1 MKRADVLWA
10 LIMTAFIVSLSMIV
24 KAQDSAYVYIVRD
37 SAQLITTNKIIISS
51 EFVNILLE
59 PIPGKV
65 TRWEITRKEE
75 APPVIEPVVTIVNN
89 TELTYTGL
97 WEHAT
102 GATYSVSHSGTIGAT
117 AKYTFTGN
125 RIEVISDMA
134 PGHGVLGFTIDGKPE
149 ESVNLYSATRLNGTV
164 VIDRALVSGSH
175 TITFRVVSATVLL
188 DYLRI
193 TK

>member
-10 LIMTAFIVSLSMIV
+10 IIMTAFIVSLSMIV

-37 SAQLITTNKIIISS
+37 SAHIINTGKIIVSGDY
-51 EFVNILLE
+51 VNILLE

-75 APPVIEPVVTIVNN
+75 APVIEPVVTIVNN

-102 GATYSVSHSGTIGAT
+102 GATYSVSHSSTIGAT

-149 ESVNLYSATRLNGTV
+149 ESVNLYGATRLNGTV
-164 VIDRALVSGSH
+164 VIDRELTAGSH
-175 TITFRVVSATVLL
+175 TITFRVISNTVLI
-188 DYLRI
+188 DFIRV
-193 TK
+193 TN